1 MPALEFIA
9 PQNWELPSS
18 LNSLATFAQEIE
30 QEFIHGSSIDPAL
43 FAAAVDI
50 VTDTQPLPGGEVA
63 YPIHEALNWRITR
76 FGTQARDT
84 LFAALLRNE
93 DGSTWQAK
101 LNRPRQEVKRD
112 RRGNP
117 KLDDQGNPVVKGI
130 KYESVV
136 GVGSRAYLP
145 PIPLTIRQ
153 AIAQRYG
160 IEMPATGD
168 FWTWLV
174 QHPEIP
180 IIWTEGGKKALCL
193 LSLGYVGIALYGV
206 NGGYR
211 TKDALGNAI
220 SPELIPDVARFAVPN
235 RSIVLAF
242 DQDSTADT
250 RSKVSKALA
259 RFGGLLA
266 KAECQVTIAQWKPE
280 HGKGIDDLRVFSG
293 ADAVHQ
299 AIHQAVPLEDWRMR
313 QWLETRL
320 TWTAALQLRVADLST
335 LQLNQLP
342 ESGVIGIASPKAT
355 GKTKFIQQQIRGL
368 SKVLSAT
375 HRVALGRNLSRR
387 LGLDWR
393 GDLDKTPD
401 GRFIT
406 GCGYTLRV
414 GFCVDSLMAINP
426 EQFRGCDL
434 VIDEVCQVLRHLLT
448 SATTNQD
455 GKRPA
460 LLARFRALIQA
471 ARRVIVADADL
482 DNATLHCLR
491 DLRGDEQPV
500 FLIRND
506 YQPQGYP
513 VRFIEAPDRTSI
525 TADLLTEVESLP
537 AGQVLMVATDSKQA
551 SKGIARLINQQS
563 PDKRLLL
570 INAETSGGDAERAF
584 VETPDVV
591 LAQGEYDIIIC
602 SPSVATG
609 VSIEAAG
616 AIAKVYGIFTGG
628 SSTDADIAQALGRVR
643 EPVERI
649 VWCAQRGFNFSKVSR
664 STNALELKTHLQQRT
679 SAVVSLIRS
688 SLREDIQDE
697 IARYDWQSDPWVNLF
712 CHLEAERNR
721 SMLCLRD
728 AVRVRLQH
736 EGNSV
741 SVEERTA
748 DPAARLLL
756 QQAREELKQMD
767 AEAILQA
774 EDVTYTQVLALQQK
788 ENLSPDEQ
796 RSIAKFQLQ
805 EFYGLDTLT
814 IEDVLWDNQGRRR
827 RELLNL
833 EAQLFPDVA
842 RDGTI
847 KALEK
852 QASWNQ
858 GVCPWDLSGAEL
870 RRKLREALGLN
881 QFLDPN
887 LEWTKYDLCA
897 CVTKIREQ
905 AALVRHV
912 LNFTVSNK
920 VSDVQIVH
928 QLLSQLGIKIAFR
941 WSRSVPEHADEKLRV
956 YRLDPT
962 HWQALMAVI
971 DRRRARR
978 QQTTDPTGS
987 PPVQD
992 NQKQAG
998 DPDPLEA
1005 ADLQGW
1011 LTPESL
1017 AEVRHWWESADSEE
1031 LRAEIG
1037 RFVPSEV
1044 LKRAIA

>member
-1 MPALEFIA
+1 M
-9 PQNWELPSS
+9 
-18 LNSLATFAQEIE
+18 
-30 QEFIHGSSIDPAL
+30 
-43 FAAAVDI
+43 
-50 VTDTQPLPGGEVA
+50 EV
-63 YPIHEALNWRITR
+63 P
-76 FGTQARDT
+76 
-84 LFAALLRNE
+84 
-93 DGSTWQAK
+93 
-101 LNRPRQEVKRD
+101 
-112 RRGNP
+112 
-117 KLDDQGNPVVKGI
+117 
-130 KYESVV
+130 ES
-136 GVGSRAYLP
+136 
-145 PIPLTIRQ
+145 
-153 AIAQRYG
+153 
-160 IEMPATGD
+160 GD
-168 FWTWLV
+168 FWGWLTL
-174 QHPEIP
+174 HSEIP
-180 IIWTEGGKKALCL
+180 IVWTEGGKKALCL
-193 LSLGYVGIALYGV
+193 LSLGYVAIALYGV

-211 TKDALGNAI
+211 TKDELGHPTA
-220 SPELIPDVARFAVPN
+220 PELIPDVARFAVPD
-235 RSIVLAF
+235 RPVILAF
-242 DQDSTADT
+242 DQDSTTDT

-266 KAECQVTIAQWKPE
+266 KAECTVTIAHWQPE
-280 HGKGIDDLRVFSG
+280 HGKGIDDLRVLGG

-299 AIHQAVPLEDWRMR
+299 AIAQAMPLEQWRIQ
-313 QWLETRL
+313 QWLENRL
-320 TWTAALQLRVADLST
+320 TWTAALQLHAADLST
-335 LQLNQLP
+335 VQLDELP
-342 ESGVIGIASPKAT
+342 EHGILAIAAPKAT
-355 GKTKFIQQQIRGL
+355 GKTKFIHHQVADL
-368 SKVLSAT
+368 KKVLSAT

-414 GFCVDSLMAINP
+414 GFCVDSLLAINP

-448 SATTNQD
+448 STTTNQD

-482 DNATLHCLR
+482 DNAALHCLR

-525 TADLLTEVESLP
+525 TADLLTEMESLP
-537 AGQVLMVATDSKQA
+537 DGQVLMVATDSKQV
-551 SKGIARLINQQS
+551 SKAIARLIQQQY
-563 PDKRLLL
+563 PDKRFLL
-570 INAETSGGDAERAF
+570 INAETSGGEAERTF
-584 VETPDVV
+584 VETPDIV
-591 LAQGEYDIIIC
+591 LAQREYDIILC

-609 VSIEAAG
+609 VSIEATG
-616 AIAKVYGIFTGG
+616 VIAKVYGIFTGG

-649 VWCAQRGFNFSKVSR
+649 VWCAQRGFNFSKISR
-664 STNALELKTHLQQRT
+664 SINALELKNHLQQRT

-697 IARYDWQSDPWVNLF
+697 IAQYDWQSDPWVNLF
-712 CHLEAERNR
+712 CHMEAERNR
-721 SMLCLRD
+721 SMLSLRD

-767 AEAILQA
+767 AEAIVGA
-774 EDVTYTQVLALQQK
+774 EDLIYAQVLALQQK

-796 RSIAKFQLQ
+796 RAIAKFQLK
-805 EFYGLDTLT
+805 EFYGLEALT
-814 IEDVLWDNQGRRR
+814 VEDVLWDNHGRRR
-827 RELLNL
+827 QALLNL

-842 RDGTI
+842 RDGTV

-858 GVCPWDLSGAEL
+858 GVCPWDLSGVEL
-870 RRKLREALGLN
+870 RRKLRQTLGLN
-881 QFLDPN
+881 AFLDPN

-897 CVTKIREQ
+897 CASKIREQ

-912 LNFTVSNK
+912 LNFTVTDK

-928 QLLSQLGIKIAFR
+928 QLLSQLGIKVAFR
-941 WSRSVPEHADEKLRV
+941 WSRSTPGHPDEKLRV
-956 YRLDPT
+956 YRLDAT
-962 HWQALMAVI
+962 HWQALITVI
-971 DRRRARR
+971 DRRRTRW
-978 QQTTDPTGS
+978 QQTTEPTGS
-987 PPVQD
+987 PPFQED
-992 NQKQAG
+992 QNQAG
-998 DPDPLEA
+998 DPDP
-1005 ADLQGW
+1005 
-1011 LTPESL
+1011 
-1017 AEVRHWWESADSEE
+1017 V
-1031 LRAEIG
+1031 
-1037 RFVPSEV
+1037 V
-1044 LKRAIA
+1044 